1 MHWDENPT
9 GKMLM
14 RNISQEN
21 HYVREVGVGR
31 EWEER
36 ENERKKQIL

>member
-14 RNISQEN
+14 RNMSQEN
-21 HYVREVGVGR
+21 QYVREVRMGR
-31 EWEER
+31 ERVGGEKE
-36 ENERKKQIL
+36 